1 MNASWEQ
8 RQAELWERVFQVTQ
22 DVVALADSAGD
33 GVGVGVCKN
42 KMVEAAMN
50 VGRQLVRASASVS
63 APKFESGLEEARL
76 SAIETDYWLRLL
88 YLLQQE
94 EDVQRDLSSVINQY
108 SSIVELLARLS
119 AHPAGVPAGYPSS
132 SAGRRERRRAG
143 T

>member
-33 GVGVGVCKN
+33 GVGVQVCKN
-42 KMVEAAMN
+42 EMVRAAMN
-50 VGRQLVRASASVS
+50 VGRQLVRASASAS

-76 SAIETDYWLRLL
+76 CAVEADYWLRLL

-119 AHPAGVPAGYPSS
+119 HHPAEVRTGQ
-132 SAGRRERRRAG
+132 RERRRSSP
-143 T
+143 